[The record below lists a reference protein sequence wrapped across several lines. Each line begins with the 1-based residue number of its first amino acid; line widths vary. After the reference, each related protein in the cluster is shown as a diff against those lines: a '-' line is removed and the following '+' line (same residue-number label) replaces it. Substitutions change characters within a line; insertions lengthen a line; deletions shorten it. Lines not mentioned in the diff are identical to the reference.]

1 MNRFEG
7 EVIDVAPLTSSQWDH
22 IDRVADRQSRL
33 MWSKYVKGQQEH
45 GGNCWEKPG
54 MLAHAMDE
62 AADLPVYLHT
72 LSEQMRNLV
81 SLLRNGEIETLAAA
95 DEIERWLHK

>member
-1 MNRFEG
+1 
-7 EVIDVAPLTSSQWDH
+7 VT
-22 IDRVADRQSRL
+22 
-33 MWSKYVKGQQEH
+33 KGQRAHLARVLEDHSGLIQRKYKAGQKEH

-72 LSEQMRNLV
+72 LAEQMTALIAK
-81 SLLRNGEIETLAAA
+81 LRDGRVTRDEAA
-95 DEIERWLHK
+95 DEIYRWLTK

>member
-1 MNRFEG
+1 VTNGQRLHLG
-7 EVIDVAPLTSSQWDH
+7 
-22 IDRVADRQSRL
+22 RVLDAQTAL
-33 MWSKYVKGQQEH
+33 MQHKYKAGQKEH

-72 LSEQMRNLV
+72 LAEQMTALIAK
-81 SLLRNGEIETLAAA
+81 LRDGRVTRDEAA
-95 DEIERWLHK
+95 DEIYRWLTK